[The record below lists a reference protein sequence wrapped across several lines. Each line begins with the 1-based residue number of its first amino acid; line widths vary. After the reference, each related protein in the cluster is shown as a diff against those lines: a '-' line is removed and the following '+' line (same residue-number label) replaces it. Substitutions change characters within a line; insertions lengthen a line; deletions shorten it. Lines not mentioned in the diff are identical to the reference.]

1 MFAFGVRVRA
11 VLGMA
16 MLESAVLGVI
26 STLLGLGGGWLL
38 LRWMV
43 ESLMPRTFPEMGV
56 EIVLTPAA
64 LATVAAVG
72 VVSTALAPALA
83 ARRLVRMDTPSTL
96 RVME

>member
-1 MFAFGVRVRA
+1 
-11 VLGMA
+11 MA

-26 STLLGLGGGWLL
+26 STLLGLAGGWLL
-38 LRWMV
+38 LRWIV
-43 ESLMPRTFPEMGV
+43 ASLMPRTFPEMGM

-64 LATVAAVG
+64 LAIVAAVG
-72 VVSTALAPALA
+72 VLSTALAPALA